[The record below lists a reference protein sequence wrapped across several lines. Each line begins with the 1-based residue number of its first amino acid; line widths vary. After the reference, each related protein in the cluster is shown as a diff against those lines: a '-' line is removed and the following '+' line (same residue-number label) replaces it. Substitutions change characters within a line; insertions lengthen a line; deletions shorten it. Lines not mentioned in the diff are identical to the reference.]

1 MLTTSKVKGLTF
13 VVTTVLLVSSCVSK
27 KSFNAL
33 TAEKESLAKE
43 MKMMRSDFDAKITA
57 LEEGN
62 KSLETKNTELNG
74 SIGELNTQL
83 STTQSKVDMVEKD
96 LSASNA
102 KISAFQMELNAA
114 FADINNIVSTNDQR
128 IKEVENM
135 LYLDLDD
142 PVIYT
147 SGSTNLTKSD
157 IQVLDS
163 LASVLKA
170 NPNLSM
176 IVEGHTDS
184 KSISNGKF
192 SDNWDLS
199 VGRST
204 KVVRKLIE
212 LGVEP
217 SQLIAAGR
225 GQYMPIKEGTTA
237 EELKENRRIEF
248 MVVPNVG
255 KLYKVSKQK

>member
-1 MLTTSKVKGLTF
+1 MRTTSIASKLGLA
-13 VVTTVLLVSSCVSK
+13 VGAMLLVSSCVTK
-27 KSFNAL
+27 KNFNAL
-33 TAEKESLAKE
+33 TAEKEALAKE
-43 MKMMRSDFDAKITA
+43 MKMMRSDFDAKIA
-57 LEEGN
+57 NLESGN
-62 KSLETKNTELNG
+62 SDLTNKNKELSGSITNLNTEV
-74 SIGELNTQL
+74 SKTQA
-83 STTQSKVDMVEKD
+83 QVKGVEKN

-102 KISAFQMELNAA
+102 KLSAMKMELNAA
-114 FADINNIVSTNDQR
+114 FSDINNVVATNDQR

-147 SGSTNLTKSD
+147 SGSSELSKKD
-157 IQVLDS
+157 VEVLDS
-163 LASVLKA
+163 LASVLKS

-176 IVEGHTDS
+176 IVEGHTDQR
-184 KSISNGKF
+184 SISNDKYA
-192 SDNWDLS
+192 DNWDLS

-212 LGVEP
+212 LGVAP
-217 SQLIAAGR
+217 GQLIAAGR
-225 GQYMPIKEGTTA
+225 GQYMPIKEGATA